1 MSGLPIVAC
10 PSCGARASLDVLLG
24 HAGARDALLAIAQLH
39 PAMKTLTS
47 TALRYV
53 GLFAPGKRELSF
65 DRVAAILGE
74 LAGLIG
80 SGRVER
86 HGRSWPA
93 PVDAW
98 VDGMAQMLASRDRLA
113 LPLKSHGYLV
123 AIVVGAAERAEGS
136 AEQAVEQKRAYAY
149 SSDRQP
155 DGGGAR
161 RAADHLSPAP
171 AAPSKT
177 PMPAAVGEQ
186 LAALG
191 MRRKPKE
198 TQQ

>member
-24 HAGARDALLAIAQLH
+24 HAGARDALLSIAQLH
-39 PAMKTLTS
+39 PAMKALTS

-53 GLFAPGKRELSF
+53 GLFAPAKRELSF
-65 DRVAAILGE
+65 DRVAAILAE
-74 LAGLIG
+74 LAALIG

-86 HGRSWPA
+86 SGRSWPA

-98 VDGMAQMLASRDRLA
+98 VEGMAQMLATRDRLA

-123 AIVVGAAERAEGS
+123 AIVVGAAERAEGG
-136 AEQAVEQKRAYAY
+136 AEREVEQKRAYAY
-149 SSDRQP
+149 SAERNVS
-155 DGGGAR
+155 GAR
-161 RAADHLSPAP
+161 PAADHLSPAP
-171 AAPSKT
+171 VAPSKT

-191 MRRKPKE
+191 MRRK
-198 TQQ
+198 TSS